1 MTHDIIPIRL
11 PRVIIFFLDKHTIV
25 LLTPL
30 EHNNVLR
37 KPKGA
42 LKIKGKIDKL
52 IKNMKKHKLVIYN
65 NYKNLI
71 L

>member
-30 EHNNVLR
+30 EHNNVFR
-37 KPKGA
+37 KPEGT